1 MLNVYFN
8 SVCLIYVENWCFLV
22 DLVYIIVLVYL
33 FINFVYMIDCEDKS
47 IELYGSMNFIVFLVR
62 RCFIFF

>member
-33 FINFVYMIDCEDKS
+33 FINFVYMRDCEDKK
-47 IELYGSMNFIVFLVR
+47 Y
-62 RCFIFF
+62 